1 MNAGF
6 VENLARKH
14 IATSNANEQMKI
26 KILECPLIGYQKW

>member
-1 MNAGF
+1 MNILKTNVGI

-26 KILECPLIGYQKW
+26 KINPIG